1 MSEINV
7 KQSQVIELSQYT
19 TPIIT
24 EQKNEGWVDFGQGNN
39 HYQFLI
45 DRFQNS
51 ATNNAVINNICKLIY
66 GRGIT
71 ALDAAQKPLDY
82 ANFLSLTT
90 PDDIKRIISDTKML
104 GQSAIQVHYNKKR
117 EVIKFL
123 HLPVNLIRSAKCNE
137 EGDIDGY
144 YYSDNWQKTREYK
157 PIRYDAFGTSN
168 SEIEILMIQP
178 YSAGMKYYSY
188 VDYQGALDYCLLEE
202 KVSEYLIN
210 EVSNSFAPTSIINF
224 NNGQAT
230 PEQKRQIAE
239 DVTNKLT
246 GSTGK
251 KVIISFNDNPEAK
264 TTIDTIQ
271 LQKAADQYQYLSD
284 EARNKILVGHN
295 VTSPLLFGI
304 ATSNGFSSNADELKN
319 SAILFDNMV
328 IRPYQELIIEAFNKI
343 LAVNG
348 IKLNLAFKKLNVL
361 DSEGEITNQ
370 QPIQQTKLSSEVSE
384 LETYL
389 NTIGE
394 DINEDEWILV
404 DERDVDYEDEINL
417 DAQIEDLNNPKQ
429 NLLQKLASAVKSIP
443 NAKSEQDAT
452 IKGVNYKVRYK
463 YTGNPSP
470 ERDFCKIMMSAN
482 KLYRKEDL
490 ENADSNVVNPG
501 FGHKGQP
508 YNIFLFKAGPRCKH
522 SFKRVTFMSTK
533 GIDVN
538 SPNAPTIGT
547 DTASKRGFKV
557 TNPYQVSVQ
566 PNNLP
571 RKGFHPNND
580 NLPKDAQ

>member
-1 MSEINV
+1 MN
-7 KQSQVIELSQYT
+7 KQTQVIELSQYT
-19 TPIIT
+19 TPVIT
-24 EQKNEGWVDFGQGNN
+24 EQKNDGWVDFGQGNN

-71 ALDAAQKPLDY
+71 ALDASQKPLDY
-82 ANFLSLTT
+82 ANFLSLTS

-104 GQSAIQVHYNKKR
+104 GQSAIQVHYNKDRRVK
-117 EVIKFL
+117 KFL

-137 EGDIDGY
+137 DGDIDAY

-157 PIRYDAFGTSN
+157 PLRYDAFGTSK

-230 PEQKRQIAE
+230 PEQKRQISE

-328 IRPYQELIIEAFNKI
+328 IRPFQELIIEAFDKI

-361 DSEGEITNQ
+361 DSDGEITNQ
-370 QPIQQTKLSSEVSE
+370 QPIVETKLSSQVSE

-404 DERDVDYEDEINL
+404 DERDVDYDDEINL
-417 DAQIEDLNNPKQ
+417 DAQIDALNNHKQ

-443 NAKSEQDAT
+443 NAKSEQDKT

-463 YTGNPSP
+463 YYGNPTP
-470 ERDFCKIMMSAN
+470 ERDFCRVMMNAN

-490 ENADSNVVNPG
+490 ERVDSNIVNPG
-501 FGHKGQP
+501 FGHNGEP
-508 YNIFLFKAGPRCKH
+508 YNIFLFKGGPRCKH

-557 TNPYQVSVQ
+557 TNPYQVSIQ

-580 NLPKDAQ
+580 NLPKDVQ

>member
-1 MSEINV
+1 MNNI
-7 KQSQVIELSQYT
+7 KQTQVIELSQYT
-19 TPIIT
+19 TPVIT
-24 EQKNEGWVDFGQGNN
+24 EQRNEGWVDFGKKNDY
-39 HYQFLI
+39 YQFLI

-71 ALDAAQKPLDY
+71 ALDASKKPTDY
-82 ANFLSLTT
+82 ANFLSLVSS
-90 PDDIKRIISDTKML
+90 DDIKRIISDTKML

-117 EVIKFL
+117 EVVKFM
-123 HLPVNLIRSAKCNE
+123 HLPVNLIRSEKCNKDGE
-137 EGDIDGY
+137 ILGY

-157 PIRYDAFGTSN
+157 PIRYDAFGTSK

-188 VDYQGALDYCLLEE
+188 VDYQGALDYCMLEE

-210 EVSNSFAPTSIINF
+210 EVSNSFAPTTIINF

-230 PEQKRQIAE
+230 PEQKRQISE
-239 DVTNKLT
+239 DVTDKLT

-284 EARNKILVGHN
+284 ESRNKILVGHN

-304 ATSNGFSSNADELKN
+304 ATSTGFSSNADELKN
-319 SAILFDNMV
+319 SAVLFDNMV
-328 IRPYQELIIEAFNKI
+328 IRPFQELIIEAFDKI

-348 IKLNLAFKKLNVL
+348 ISLKLYFKKLNVL
-361 DSEGEITNQ
+361 DSDGEITNQ
-370 QPIQQTKLSSEVSE
+370 QPIEQTTNLSSEISE
-384 LETYL
+384 LELYL
-389 NTIGE
+389 NEIGE
-394 DINEDEWILV
+394 DFDDENWVIV

-417 DAQIEDLNNPKQ
+417 DAQIEALNNPKK
-429 NLLQKLASAVKSIP
+429 NILQKLASAVKAIP

-463 YTGNPSP
+463 YYGNPSP
-470 ERDFCKIMMSAN
+470 ERDFCRVMMNAN

-490 ENADSNVVNPG
+490 ERVNSNLVNPG
-501 FGHKGQP
+501 FGHNGEP
-508 YNIFLFKAGPRCKH
+508 YNVFLFAGGPRCKH
-522 SFKRVTFMSTK
+522 FFRRVTFMSTN

-538 SPNAPTIGT
+538 SPNAKTIST
-547 DTASKRGFKV
+547 ETASKRGYKI
-557 TNPYQVSVQ
+557 TNPYQVGVPKNS
-566 PNNLP
+566 LP
-571 RKGFHPNND
+571 RKGFHPNNE
-580 NLPKDAQ
+580 NLPSDVK

>member
-1 MSEINV
+1 MN
-7 KQSQVIELSQYT
+7 KVIELSQYS
-19 TPIIT
+19 TPVIT
-24 EQKNEGWVDFGQGNN
+24 EQRNEGWVDFGQGNN
-39 HYQFLI
+39 HYNFLI

-71 ALDAAQKPLDY
+71 ALDASQKPTDY
-82 ANFLSLTT
+82 ANFLSLVSK
-90 PDDIKRIISDTKML
+90 DDIKRIISDTKML
-104 GQSAIQVHYNKKR
+104 GQSAIQVHYNKDRTVKQ
-117 EVIKFL
+117 FL
-123 HLPVNLIRSAKCNE
+123 HLPVNLVRSAKCNE
-137 EGDIDGY
+137 DGDVVAY

-157 PIRYDAFGTSN
+157 PIRFDAFGTSK

-210 EVSNSFAPTSIINF
+210 EVSNSFAPTSILNF

-230 PEQKRQIAE
+230 PEQKRQISD

-304 ATSNGFSSNADELKN
+304 STSTGFSSNADELKN

-328 IRPYQELIIEAFNKI
+328 IRPFQELIIEAFDKI

-348 IKLNLAFKKLNVL
+348 ISLKLYFKKLNVL
-361 DSEGEITNQ
+361 DEDGELKQ
-370 QPIQQTKLSSEVSE
+370 APQQTTLSSEVSE

-417 DAQIEDLNNPKQ
+417 DAQIESLNSPKQ
-429 NLLQKLASAVKSIP
+429 NLLQKLASAVKAIP
-443 NAKSEQDAT
+443 NAKSGQDAT
-452 IKGVNYKVRYK
+452 VKGVNYKVRYK

-470 ERDFCKIMMSAN
+470 QRDFCRVMINAN

-490 ENADSNVVNPG
+490 ERADSNVVNPG
-501 FGHKGQP
+501 FGHKGEP
-508 YNIFLFKAGPRCKH
+508 YNLFLFKGGPRCKH
-522 SFKRVTFMSTK
+522 SFKRVTFLSTK

-538 SPNAPTIGT
+538 SPLAQTIGT

-571 RKGFHPNND
+571 RKGFHPNNE